1 MLGYKSSSFEWVLAQ
16 IGDSFPSLVIMDM
29 LLCGIKEMCTTKKFK
44 HVSKLMIKYYFKII
58 NCNILNIYYLIRR
71 RS

>member
-44 HVSKLMIKYYFKII
+44 HVNYLTLIFYFNVIDT
-58 NCNILNIYYLIRR
+58 L
-71 RS
+71 

>member
-44 HVSKLMIKYYFKII
+44 HVSYITT
-58 NCNILNIYYLIRR
+58 IYYLRF
-71 RS
+71 

>member
-29 LLCGIKEMCTTKKFK
+29 LLCGIKEMCITKKFK
-44 HVSKLMIKYYFKII
+44 HVSLLII
-58 NCNILNIYYLIRR
+58 
-71 RS
+71 